1 MRNVL
6 KSYHRWILGFLL
18 LPLLPGFFWAQTPP
32 QDIRPMLKS
41 LARDE
46 KLRLLEYL
54 RHLGAGIDQE
64 IQKTYELVGPQEQ
77 IKAVRY
83 IESIKQ
89 SGAAVPVT
97 SVLWDRDTIYFGNI
111 PEGTPV
117 IDSFTVT
124 NTGYEPYLISSTKTT
139 CDCTVLKAPGY
150 PVMPGES
157 AVFRVEFD
165 SQGKRGAAIPA
176 IIVYDNS
183 TPNKRTILYL
193 KGEIAPRKRPRKNPW
208 ED

>member
-1 MRNVL
+1 
-6 KSYHRWILGFLL
+6 
-18 LPLLPGFFWAQTPP
+18 
-32 QDIRPMLKS
+32 MLKS

-64 IQKTYELVGPQEQ
+64 IQKTYELVGPHEQ
-77 IKAVRY
+77 LKAVRY

-89 SGAAVPVT
+89 SVAAVPVT
-97 SVLWDRDTIYFGNI
+97 SVHWDRDTIYFGNI
-111 PEGTPV
+111 SEGTPV

-124 NTGYEPYLISSTKTT
+124 NTGYEPYVISSTKTT
-139 CDCTVLKAPGY
+139 CDCTVLKAPGH
-150 PVMPGES
+150 PVMPGET

-165 SQGKRGAAIPA
+165 SQGKRGTAIPA